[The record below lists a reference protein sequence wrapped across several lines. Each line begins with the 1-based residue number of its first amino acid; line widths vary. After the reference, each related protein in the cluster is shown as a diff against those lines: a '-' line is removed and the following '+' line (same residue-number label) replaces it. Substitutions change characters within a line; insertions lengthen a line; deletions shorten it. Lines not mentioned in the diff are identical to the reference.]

1 MKFLSL
7 RLSDSCSL
15 HGSLFWVRLNV
26 INTYIFLLLKLLLF
40 QKSNQLSNCFL
51 VSCLAFRYSNN
62 AWTSLRT
69 TELDPHVCMKSVKL
83 TCLHACFGYI
93 VKAVKGAQLY
103 LRIYFILFLLW
114 LRCAACGMLVFQP
127 GIEPASSAV
136 KILSPNH
143 WTTRDF
149 PRVQGPVRTMPLPC
163 SSHVALGFSFLT
175 WMASPDDIIG
185 EGNGNSSTLAWKIP
199 WTEEPGRLQSM
210 GSRRVKHDWA
220 TALSLFTFMHWRRK
234 WQPTPVL

>member
-51 VSCLAFRYSNN
+51 VSCLAFRYN

-69 TELDPHVCMKSVKL
+69 TELDPDVCMKSVKL
-83 TCLHACFGYI
+83 TCLHACFGCI

-103 LRIYFILFLLW
+103 LLIYFILFLLW
-114 LRCAACGMLVFQP
+114 LRCAACGMLVSQS
-127 GIEPASSAV
+127 GIEPASSAM
-136 KILSPNH
+136 KILPNVSDFISQDKFYPCNFLPFKDIGPQSPQK
-143 WTTRDF
+143 D
-149 PRVQGPVRTMPLPC
+149 
-163 SSHVALGFSFLT
+163 
-175 WMASPDDIIG
+175 
-185 EGNGNSSTLAWKIP
+185 
-199 WTEEPGRLQSM
+199 
-210 GSRRVKHDWA
+210 VKG
-220 TALSLFTFMHWRRK
+220 
-234 WQPTPVL
+234 